1 MPSKKPTRVAKA
13 ARVTTPLRMT
23 GKMVGKGTL
32 AVAACVIAGGMLV
45 AARPQS
51 PPVLTTTPRLDAV
64 PMPVPPAKNVTAS
77 NARTA
82 VAGPEPASSAK
93 TATATATATATV
105 SGCLERDGDSF
116 RLKDV
121 SGADAPKAR
130 SWKSGF
136 LKKGPAAI
144 EVVDGGRAL
153 KLSDQVGR
161 RVSVTGVLAGR
172 ELTAQSLRRVAATC
186 STN

>member
-1 MPSKKPTRVAKA
+1 
-13 ARVTTPLRMT
+13 MT

-51 PPVLTTTPRLDAV
+51 QPVLTTTPRLDAV
-64 PMPVPPAKNVTAS
+64 PMPVPPAKNIAAS

-82 VAGPEPASSAK
+82 VAVPESASSTT

-144 EVVDGGRAL
+144 EVVDGSRAL
-153 KLSDQVGR
+153 RLSDQVGR

-172 ELTAQSLRRVAATC
+172 ELTARSLRRVAATC
-186 STN
+186 DAR

>member
-23 GKMVGKGTL
+23 GKVVGKGTL
-32 AVAACVIAGGMLV
+32 VVAACVIAGGMLV

-51 PPVLTTTPRLDAV
+51 QPVLTTTPRLDAV
-64 PMPVPPAKNVTAS
+64 PMPVPPAKNVAAS

-82 VAGPEPASSAK
+82 VAVPESASSAK
-93 TATATATATATV
+93 TATATATV
-105 SGCLERDGDSF
+105 SGCLEQDGDSF

-130 SWKSGF
+130 SWKSAF

-144 EVVDGGRAL
+144 EVVDGSHAL

-172 ELTAQSLRRVAATC
+172 ELTASSLRRVAATC

>member
-13 ARVTTPLRMT
+13 AQVTTPLRMT

-51 PPVLTTTPRLDAV
+51 QPVLTTTPRLDAV
-64 PMPVPPAKNVTAS
+64 PMPVPPAKNVAAS

-82 VAGPEPASSAK
+82 VAVPEPSSPANTT
-93 TATATATATATV
+93 TATTTATV
-105 SGCLERDGDSF
+105 TGCLERDGDSF
-116 RLKDV
+116 RLKDT

-144 EVVDGGRAL
+144 EVVDGSRAL

-172 ELTAQSLRRVAATC
+172 ELTARSLRRVAATC
-186 STN
+186 GE

>member
-51 PPVLTTTPRLDAV
+51 QPVLTTTPRLDAV
-64 PMPVPPAKNVTAS
+64 PMPVTPAKNVAAS

-82 VAGPEPASSAK
+82 VAVPEPASSAK
-93 TATATATATATV
+93 TTTATATV

-144 EVVDGGRAL
+144 EVVDGSHAL
-153 KLSDQVGR
+153 KLSEQIGR

-172 ELTAQSLRRVAATC
+172 ELTARSLRRVASTC

>member
-23 GKMVGKGTL
+23 GKVVGKGTL
-32 AVAACVIAGGMLV
+32 VVAACVIAGGMLV

-51 PPVLTTTPRLDAV
+51 QPVLTTTPRLDAV
-64 PMPVPPAKNVTAS
+64 PMPVPPAKNVAAS

-82 VAGPEPASSAK
+82 VAVPESASSAK
-93 TATATATATATV
+93 TATATV
-105 SGCLERDGDSF
+105 SGCLEQDGDSF

-130 SWKSGF
+130 SWKSAF

-144 EVVDGGRAL
+144 EVVDGSHAL

-172 ELTAQSLRRVAATC
+172 ELTASSLRRVAATC